1 MQELVLNPNVFIS
14 SLQLTIEEC
23 ICSKSYVDLTLH
35 LPRDISEVD
44 SYQFLQEHVL
54 MNTDARKGRLIIH
67 GGVVFYFSEGM
78 IHVIESSILPLLIQ
92 THAKDVA
99 LTALSK
105 IKSSKKKSKS
115 FDALI
120 TSSDSNVVPLSSFV
134 NAVLCRYPEL
144 ADHVHVSVLDDNLIW
159 EKTDEDVLCSDGV
172 VILFCRTF
180 MSKELIEECS
190 RWVSR
195 EISKSLAVQNGIC
208 LHNDDVAFEASEQTF
223 EETFKDSCI
232 FLQLL
237 AKLPHYVCMNSE
249 IEDEFCQAL
258 CTDFLNGYASHFAR
272 RVTEYC
278 LIKNGIEDSPF
289 SYTTNGDSEDGHQIC
304 FNRVDTTVRAFQS
317 NAILCYYDKK
327 MDPNQ
332 LLKEMLPGNAAIA
345 IVEMWKIIGKSNP
358 LHGTEKEDIAI
369 SDIDAFLTHVEE
381 SCL

>member
-1 MQELVLNPNVFIS
+1 M
-14 SLQLTIEEC
+14 TIEEC

-44 SYQFLQEHVL
+44 SYQFLQEHVF

-78 IHVIESSILPLLIQ
+78 IHEIESSILPLLIQ

-115 FDALI
+115 SDALI
-120 TSSDSNVVPLSSFV
+120 TSSESNVVPLSSFV
-134 NAVLCRYPEL
+134 NAVLGRYPEL
-144 ADHVHVSVLDDNLIW
+144 ADHVPVSVLDDNITW
-159 EKTDEDVLCSDGV
+159 EKTDEDVLGSDGV

-180 MSKELIEECS
+180 MSKEFMEECS

-195 EISKSLAVQNGIC
+195 EMSKTLAVQNGIC
-208 LHNDDVAFEASEQTF
+208 MHNDDGAFEASEQTF

-237 AKLPHYVCMNSE
+237 AKLPHYVCMNSD
-249 IEDEFCQAL
+249 IEDEYCQPL

-278 LIKNGIEDSPF
+278 LIKNGIEDLPF
-289 SYTTNGDSEDGHQIC
+289 SYTINGDSEDGHQIC
-304 FNRVDTTVRAFQS
+304 FHRVDTTVRSFQS
-317 NAILCYYDKK
+317 NALLCYHGEE

-332 LLKEMLPGNAAIA
+332 WLKEMLPGNAAIA
-345 IVEMWKIIGKSNP
+345 IIEMWKIIGKSNS
-358 LHGTEKEDIAI
+358 LYGTEKEDITL
-369 SDIDAFLTHVEE
+369 SDIDAFMTHVEE